1 MANPKNAYLARQ
13 QAQKDAF
20 MHGVERIIK
29 QWMID
34 TLCIT
39 LNQTEGRGY
48 DRIMRLLEDWHK
60 TREEFRSALNPL
72 QDAEA
77 DVAQEH
83 IERIL
88 KQIAGDN
95 GQFYPWETRYP
106 DLRRVKYRG

>member
-20 MHGVERIIK
+20 MHGVEHIIK

-48 DRIMRLLEDWHK
+48 ERIMRLLEDWHK
-60 TREEFRSALNPL
+60 TREEFRPALNPL

-88 KQIAGDN
+88 KQIA
-95 GQFYPWETRYP
+95 
-106 DLRRVKYRG
+106 